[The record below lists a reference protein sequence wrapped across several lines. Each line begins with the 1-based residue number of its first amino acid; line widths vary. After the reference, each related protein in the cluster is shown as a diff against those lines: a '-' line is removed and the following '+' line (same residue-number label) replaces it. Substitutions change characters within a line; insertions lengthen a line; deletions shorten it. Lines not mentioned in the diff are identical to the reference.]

1 MSYNRSSGF
10 NNENGYNNGN
20 IFKLLEKAP
29 HYEPQNNKYDISWLK
44 GTSAEKILYDNKNV
58 NSNNSTEND
67 YSHPV
72 YKKLSKINGKI
83 NSMSVNELMKSLE
96 ELNLDT
102 GGRKEVLVKRL
113 KFHHR
118 QTNLMDANIYDA
130 SKCCYFDYVGV
141 IDFEATCVER
151 PDYVYPH
158 EIIEFPIVLI
168 NMRTLEIVIII

>member
-1 MSYNRSSGF
+1 MSYDSCSGF
-10 NNENGYNNGN
+10 NNENGYNNN
-20 IFKLLEKAP
+20 RYKPNQNAP
-29 HYEPQNNKYDISWLK
+29 PCHPQNNNYDISWLK
-44 GTSAEKILYDNKNV
+44 GTSAEKIIYDNKNV
-58 NSNNSTEND
+58 NSNSSKEND

-83 NSMSVNELMKSLE
+83 NSMSVTELMKSLA

-118 QTNLMDANIYDA
+118 QTNLMSANIYDA

-168 NMRTLEIVIII
+168 NMRTLEIVIFI